1 MGAISRFKGER
12 PVRVRVQL
20 DFMFIRLVPDEGWGE
35 EGRGW
40 IVLLIER
47 LNDLKG
53 KKKKEKREIKR
64 VEIKLPLLYSL
75 SPRYFFFFFISC
87 CIFDLRVCFFWEG
100 KKRIEELNI

>member
-53 KKKKEKREIKR
+53 KKK
-64 VEIKLPLLYSL
+64 
-75 SPRYFFFFFISC
+75 
-87 CIFDLRVCFFWEG
+87 G
-100 KKRIEELNI
+100 KKRN

>member
-20 DFMFIRLVPDEGWGE
+20 DFMFIRLVPDEGE

-53 KKKKEKREIKR
+53 KKKGKKEK
-64 VEIKLPLLYSL
+64 L
-75 SPRYFFFFFISC
+75 SASR
-87 CIFDLRVCFFWEG
+87 
-100 KKRIEELNI
+100 